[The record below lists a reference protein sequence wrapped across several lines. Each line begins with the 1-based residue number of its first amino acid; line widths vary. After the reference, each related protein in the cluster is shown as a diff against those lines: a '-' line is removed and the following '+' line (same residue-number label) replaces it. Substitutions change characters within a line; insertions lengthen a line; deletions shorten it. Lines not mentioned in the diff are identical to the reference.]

1 VFGGGRLGC
10 HMWAPVLKIVYTGD
24 GRDGMAKHARAV
36 VEEPDMRTR
45 TVVSEEAM
53 EKRKRLAA
61 LVRARMDKPATA
73 TEKRLWQELK
83 AEVAKER
90 LTFRS

>member
-1 VFGGGRLGC
+1 
-10 HMWAPVLKIVYTGD
+10 
-24 GRDGMAKHARAV
+24 
-36 VEEPDMRTR
+36 VEEPDMRPR

-61 LVRARMDKPATA
+61 LVRARMDKHATA

-83 AEVAKER
+83 AEVSKGR